1 MKKSKPEKIEAF
13 KLFSKGLTPI
23 EVYESLNKCVN
34 QVTVYRWYN
43 LYLKDKEC
51 VTLEVDNVLSV
62 IKNND
67 TDLNYNQDDF
77 DSLLESH
84 IDIRKKTFKHLTTL
98 LNEDVNKIPWRVV
111 ATVSNILCK
120 HSELEYKIGS
130 YAYNDINKSVALIRN
145 YGYVVTDPGNDEI
158 IEVNEN

>member
-1 MKKSKPEKIEAF
+1 MKNSKPEKIEAF

-34 QVTVYRWYN
+34 QVTVYRWYK

-62 IKNND
+62 VKNND

-77 DSLLESH
+77 DSLLECH

-130 YAYNDINKSVALIRN
+130 YAYNDINKSVALITN
-145 YGYVVTDPGNDEI
+145 YGYVVIDPGNDEI